1 MFVFKIVFSIS
12 AILTA
17 ATAWN
22 VLYDFLGNLSI
33 FEPQIEKDY
42 AYNKTCIDIFVV
54 PSSTI
59 VQVIVSAGTTVATTS
74 SNVSRSSTS
83 AMGATSSSKIFYNL
97 SSLIKV
103 QRIDGK
109 GFQNIDLNS

>member
-12 AILTA
+12 ATVAA
-17 ATAWN
+17 ATA
-22 VLYDFLGNLSI
+22 
-33 FEPQIEKDY
+33 
-42 AYNKTCIDIFVV
+42 
-54 PSSTI
+54 
-59 VQVIVSAGTTVATTS
+59 
-74 SNVSRSSTS
+74 SNVSTSSTS